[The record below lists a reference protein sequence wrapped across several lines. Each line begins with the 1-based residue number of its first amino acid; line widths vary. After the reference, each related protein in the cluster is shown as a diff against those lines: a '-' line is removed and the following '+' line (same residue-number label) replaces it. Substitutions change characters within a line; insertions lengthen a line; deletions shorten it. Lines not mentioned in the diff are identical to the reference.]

1 MGKPK
6 HLQTLYTR
14 AGTDA
19 PNGRKSPGTNG
30 TNDVNGA
37 NGTNAANGAF
47 NAQQK
52 EHIDQNGNPPPH
64 QRHFPQPSIFQRA
77 HLNGILHRPSDM
89 FFIFRVLTAAL
100 WAVVRLHWFELP
112 YHFLT
117 GFKKSSKQHPAEWA
131 WWTSL
136 FFSVIRACGSKV
148 NTMAQVRF
156 VGHVIEYIMQIETF
170 LIDNVKV
177 TRGVQFK
184 VNRDI
189 LLRPERATL
198 AEVREEL
205 RRRRS
210 SDDPLNPSEAF
221 FKSLHPE
228 GPNAPVANMPEEVG
242 SIDDDGTYTLKGEWI
257 EALDDPK
264 NPDPRPRSKTVILY
278 FHGGAHVFCSP
289 KTHTHML
296 ARLCKAVGPGTRAFS
311 LDYRLA
317 PENPFPA
324 AIHDAFA
331 AYLYLT
337 EPDHAALTLDEESA
351 VHELAVDPR
360 DLVVGGD
367 SAGGNLAATF
377 MLYMTRYVQPSTEPK
392 FVLPHAALL
401 LSPWTDLTSSVP
413 AAKNVDWYCYCP
425 GPIGVSPLDKKTYVN
440 FKEQNYASYYL
451 CGDPGLMLNARN
463 GFGVDRRWEWYSHL
477 VQHPLVSVAHSAKGT
492 LKGLTNTLVHTATH
506 DRLVGDSRLY
516 AHRAGLE
523 NPGHL
528 TRIEIYKDMVH
539 VHQFLPILFK
549 SARIAIGNLA
559 RFIER
564 SRYIRDEQ
572 ERSSASRASPVSPT
586 RTFAA
591 VLRKVPVRDSADN
604 QGEEEGE
611 VARDTNVEVVP
622 AFMQP
627 TMARGKSAED
637 GVEWVVV
644 DQNGCETAGDE
655 GTAISIL
662 INSWPLRQQQQNLKE
677 E

>member
-1 MGKPK
+1 MGKPNRL
-6 HLQTLYTR
+6 HTFYSR
-14 AGTDA
+14 SGTDV
-19 PNGRKSPGTNG
+19 PIGKQSP
-30 TNDVNGA
+30 A
-37 NGTNAANGAF
+37 IHAANGAF
-47 NAQQK
+47 DPQQK
-52 EHIDQNGNPPPH
+52 LDINQNGNPPPY
-64 QRHFPQPSIFQRA
+64 QRQFPSPSILQRA
-77 HLNGILHRPSDM
+77 LLKGIPHRPSDI

-100 WAVVRLHWFELP
+100 WAVIRLHCFELP

-117 GFKKSSKQHPAEWA
+117 RFKKSSKQYPAEWA
-131 WWTSL
+131 WWNSL
-136 FFSVIRACGSKV
+136 FFSVLRACGSKV
-148 NTMAQVRF
+148 STVTQARF
-156 VGHVIEYIMQIETF
+156 VGHFIEHMIQIENF
-170 LIDNVKV
+170 FIKNVKV

-184 VNRDI
+184 VNREI

-198 AEVREEL
+198 TVVREEL
-205 RRRRS
+205 RRKGF
-210 SDDPLNPSEAF
+210 SDDPSSPSEAF

-228 GPNAPVANMPEEVG
+228 GRPNARVANMPEEVG
-242 SIDDDGTYTLKGEWI
+242 SISDDGTYTLKGEWI

-264 NPDPRPRSKTVILY
+264 NPDLRPRSKTVILY

-377 MLYMTRYVQPSTEPK
+377 MLYMARYVQPSTEPK
-392 FVLPHAALL
+392 F
-401 LSPWTDLTSSVP
+401 PWTDLTSSVP
-413 AAKNVDWYCYCP
+413 AAKNVDWYCYFP
-425 GPIGVSPLDKKTYVN
+425 GPVGISPLDKSTYVS
-440 FKEQNYASYYL
+440 FKGNHASYYL
-451 CGDPGLMLNARN
+451 CGEPDLMLNARN

-477 VQHPLVSVAHSAKGT
+477 VQHPLVSAAYSVDGT
-492 LKGLTNTLVHTATH
+492 MAGLTNTLVHTATH
-506 DRLVGDSRLY
+506 DHLVDDSRLY
-516 AHRAGLE
+516 AHRLGLE
-523 NPGHL
+523 NQGRL

-539 VHQFLPILFK
+539 VHQVFPLLFK
-549 SARIAIGNLA
+549 SAQIAIDNLA

-564 SRYIRDEQ
+564 SRYIRDEH
-572 ERSSASRASPVSPT
+572 ERSFGNGTTAHSKSSSPVTPT

-591 VLRKVPVRDSADN
+591 VLRKVPVHESPAN
-604 QGEEEGE
+604 QGG
-611 VARDTNVEVVP
+611 VGDGVGKDAKVVVVP
-622 AFMQP
+622 AYMRP
-627 TMARGKSAED
+627 TMARGKSAGD

-644 DQNGCETAGDE
+644 EQNGREAVGDE
-655 GTAISIL
+655 GTAIDIL
-662 INSWPLRQQQQNLKE
+662 INAWPLRTQHAKE

>member
-1 MGKPK
+1 MGKHKRP
-6 HLQTLYTR
+6 QTQHSKSG
-14 AGTDA
+14 ADA
-19 PNGRKSPGTNG
+19 PNGHKSPAA
-30 TNDVNGA
+30 NGA
-37 NGTNAANGAF
+37 NGVNGTNSVNGAF
-47 NAQQK
+47 NAQRK
-52 EHIDQNGNPPPH
+52 PDIHQNGNPPPH
-64 QRHFPQPSIFQRA
+64 QRKFPPPSIFQRA
-77 HLNGILHRPSDM
+77 LLKGILHRPSDI
-89 FFIFRVLTAAL
+89 FFIFRILTAAI
-100 WAVVRLHWFELP
+100 WAIVRLHCFELP
-112 YHFLT
+112 YHILT
-117 GFKKSSKQHPAEWA
+117 RFKKSSKQHPAEWA
-131 WWTSL
+131 WWNSV
-136 FFSVIRACGSKV
+136 FFSVIRAGGSKV
-148 NTMAQVRF
+148 STMGQVRF
-156 VGHVIEYIMQIETF
+156 IGHLIEHTMQIDNF
-170 LIDNVKV
+170 FIKNVKV

-184 VNRDI
+184 VNREI

-205 RRRRS
+205 RRKGFS
-210 SDDPLNPSEAF
+210 HDPLNPSQAF
-221 FKSLHPE
+221 FESLHPKG

-337 EPDHAALTLDEESA
+337 EPDHAALALDEESA
-351 VHELAVDPR
+351 AHELAVDPR

-377 MLYMTRYVQPSTEPK
+377 MLYMARYVQPSTEPK
-392 FVLPHAALL
+392 FVLPHATLL

-425 GPIGVSPLDKKTYVN
+425 GPIGISPLDKNAYIS
-440 FKEQNYASYYL
+440 FKENYSGYYL
-451 CGDPGLMLNARN
+451 CGEPDLIMNARN

-477 VQHPLVSVAHSAKGT
+477 VQHPLASAAYSVEGT
-492 LKGLTNTLVHTATH
+492 LAGLTNTLVQTATH
-506 DRLVGDSRLY
+506 DRLVDDSRLY
-516 AHRAGLE
+516 AHRLGLE
-523 NPGHL
+523 NPGRL

-539 VHQFLPILFK
+539 VHQALPLLFK
-549 SARIAIGNLA
+549 SARIAIDNLA

-564 SRYIRDEQ
+564 SRYIRDEH
-572 ERSSASRASPVSPT
+572 ERISVTPSRS
-586 RTFAA
+586 FAA
-591 VLRKVPVRDSADN
+591 VLRKVPVRESHAD
-604 QGEEEGE
+604 QGGEEEE
-611 VARDTNVEVVP
+611 VAKVAKVKAVP
-622 AFMQP
+622 AFMLP

-644 DQNGCETAGDE
+644 EQNGRETAGDE
-655 GTAISIL
+655 GTAINIL
-662 INSWPLRQQQQNLKE
+662 INAWPLRTQHAKE